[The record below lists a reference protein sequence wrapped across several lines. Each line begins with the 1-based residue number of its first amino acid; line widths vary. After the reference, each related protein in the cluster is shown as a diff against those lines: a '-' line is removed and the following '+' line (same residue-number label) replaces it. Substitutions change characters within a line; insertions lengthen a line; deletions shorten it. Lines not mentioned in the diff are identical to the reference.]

1 MLQRPQTIFLL
12 AAFIVSM
19 LLLTGPLA
27 VIPAEDGEVI
37 LNHSGATD
45 PAGERL
51 DVATWPMT
59 VLIAVAVGLAFL
71 NIFFYKSRVRQM
83 RICVFLMFLNAGT
96 LGMIYYYVRFMKA
109 KFDWMQV
116 IYQWRIV
123 IPLIVMILLYLAY
136 RGIRRDE
143 LLVKAY
149 ERIR

>member
-27 VIPAEDGEVI
+27 VIPAEGGEVI
-37 LNHSGATD
+37 LKHSGAMD

-59 VLIAVAVGLAFL
+59 VLIAVVVGLAFL
-71 NIFFYKSRVRQM
+71 NIFFYRNRVRQM
-83 RICVFLMFLNAGT
+83 RVCVFLMFLNAGT

-109 KFDWMQV
+109 KFDWTQV

>member
-1 MLQRPQTIFLL
+1 
-12 AAFIVSM
+12 
-19 LLLTGPLA
+19 
-27 VIPAEDGEVI
+27 
-37 LNHSGATD
+37 
-45 PAGERL
+45 
-51 DVATWPMT
+51 
-59 VLIAVAVGLAFL
+59 
-71 NIFFYKSRVRQM
+71 VRQM
-83 RICVFLMFLNAGT
+83 RICVFLMLLNAGT